1 MFLQPWE
8 MSQRRGHSTR
18 KRPEEFCV
26 DPRAGLDGT
35 PGSHPAPH
43 LGHVFSV
50 SLHGTWSPTG
60 IRGCSVPYRGLWKLV
75 AIKEDFFLVRR
86 SFLFLSAFPVLGV
99 TSSRAPSSTPSRST
113 MLESPAGKFLLQS
126 ARGAKG
132 RGSYS
137 ESHLWG
143 ITFTMDTGPP

>member
-1 MFLQPWE
+1 MAIAL
-8 MSQRRGHSTR
+8 G
-18 KRPEEFCV
+18 K
-26 DPRAGLDGT
+26 DPRNFVLTLELGWTGLW
-35 PGSHPAPH
+35 GSRPAPH
-43 LGHVFSV
+43 LGHIFSV

-60 IRGCSVPYRGLWKLV
+60 IRGFSVSYRGLWKLV
-75 AIKEDFFLVRR
+75 AIKEDFFLVQR

-126 ARGAKG
+126 ARGGKG

-137 ESHLWG
+137 ESHPWG